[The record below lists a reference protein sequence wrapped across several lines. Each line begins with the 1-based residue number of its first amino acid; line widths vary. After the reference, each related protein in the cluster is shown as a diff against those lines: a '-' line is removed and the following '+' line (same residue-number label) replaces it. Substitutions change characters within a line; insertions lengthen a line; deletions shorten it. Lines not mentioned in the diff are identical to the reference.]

1 MSLENSRRQVRA
13 LLHERS
19 VADASAA
26 YYALY
31 HPDDRTELRT
41 LTDSNGVVQGYACLS
56 RTGMDLFRPLL
67 TMRLPT
73 SGESGQVDPRRTTE
87 LLYSAVSPGTALIL
101 SAPQAYRPYIS
112 ALFEI
117 QSEVQLTLME
127 LDRDRYEPIINVLV
141 TESESYNNLPRF
153 VLRAAAGS
161 GANTSQ
167 EVAASAG
174 INWQSPYFADIYVH
188 TKPAFRRR
196 GFGRS
201 VVAAVVQ
208 RVLNHDRT
216 PLYSVAV
223 DNQASFQLAES
234 VGFAD
239 TGLIDIL
246 YEATLKQ
253 NPT

>member
-1 MSLENSRRQVRA
+1 
-13 LLHERS
+13 
-19 VADASAA
+19 
-26 YYALY
+26 
-31 HPDDRTELRT
+31 
-41 LTDSNGVVQGYACLS
+41 
-56 RTGMDLFRPLL
+56 MDLFRPLL

-87 LLYSAVSPGTALIL
+87 LIYSAVSPGTALIL
-101 SAPQAYRPYIS
+101 SAPQPYRPYIS

-141 TESESYNNLPRF
+141 TESESYNSLPRF
-153 VLRAAAGS
+153 VVRSTAGS
-161 GANTSQ
+161 GENTSQ
-167 EVAASAG
+167 VAASAG

-208 RVLNHDRT
+208 RVLSHGRT

-223 DNQASFQLAES
+223 DNQASIQLAES

-246 YEATLKQ
+246 YEATLKP